1 MTTNPGTT
9 KTEAADM
16 LQQAAAHLQAG
27 RLAEGAVLCRDLLEL
42 LPNQPD
48 ALHLLAQAALV
59 SGRES
64 EAEELFLASL
74 TGAPQ
79 RSDIRVD
86 FARFLRAQGRLP
98 NSQDQLRKAI
108 KLEPSFVPAWYN
120 LGLLLH
126 ANEELEEA
134 AECARRITELAPG
147 YPAGWE
153 LQATIQQKQK
163 DAAAAIASCREG
175 LRHTPQAPKLHY
187 SLAQLLR
194 QDGEFS
200 AAAQA
205 YETARGQG
213 FETPDL
219 FRNRAEALL
228 EADDIEQALAC
239 ARDGIERFPDHALL
253 QRTCARLHWEAGAP
267 GDPLSALAQA
277 ARNNPVNAELWQ
289 TLAQLLGRL
298 GRQDE
303 SHAIVTQARDL
314 GCPQTPSLLELD
326 ALGSAAVGNLG
337 EATAKFSNLIATHPL
352 HTSGQLSFANHLL
365 TTGDPARA
373 EKLCAEVLERNSHD
387 QLAWAYRGTAWQL
400 LGDPREN
407 WLLDYERMVR
417 PVTVPPPE
425 GYGSTAEFFRDVQA
439 ALETL
444 HRTSAHPIEQS
455 LRGGTQTNGHLFR
468 LKHPILQALETQIR
482 HAVSSVL
489 VDFPDDPT
497 HPFWGRRLLEPRVDG
512 MQISGAWSVRLGDE
526 GYHTNHMHPEGWI
539 SSALYVALPEEI
551 GKDSGHAG
559 QIQFGVPLD
568 QALPAQRTVQPEVG
582 TLVLFPSYMWHGT
595 VPFTSQQ
602 PRITVAFDLVPQA

>member
-1 MTTNPGTT
+1 MTTKPVNT
-9 KTEAADM
+9 KTEAAAM

-27 RLAEGAVLCRDLLEL
+27 EFPEGAILCRQVLEL
-42 LPNQPD
+42 IPNQPD

-59 SGRES
+59 TGREH
-64 EAEELFLASL
+64 EAEQLFLASL
-74 TGAPQ
+74 TEAPR

-86 FARFLRAQGRLP
+86 FARFLRAQGRMAD
-98 NSQDQLRKAI
+98 SQEQLRRATQ
-108 KLEPSFVPAWYN
+108 LEPGCVPAWHN
-120 LGLLLH
+120 LGLVLQ

-134 AECARRITELAPG
+134 AECARRVTELAPG
-147 YPAGWE
+147 FPAGWE
-153 LQATIQQKQK
+153 LQATIQQKGNN
-163 DAAAAIASCREG
+163 AAAAITSCREG
-175 LRHTPQAPKLHY
+175 LRHTPQAGKLHY

-194 QDGEFS
+194 EDGEFV

-205 YETARGQG
+205 YETARSQG

-228 EADDIEQALAC
+228 EADDIDLALAC
-239 ARDGIERFPDHALL
+239 ARDGVERFPDHALL

-267 GDPLSALAQA
+267 GDPLTPLAQA

-303 SHAIVTQARDL
+303 SHAVVIQARKL

-337 EATAKFSNLIATHPL
+337 EATAKFANLVATHPL

-373 EKLCAEVLERNSHD
+373 EKLCAQVLERNPFD

-400 LGDPREN
+400 LGDPREA
-407 WLLDYERMVR
+407 WLLDYERMIR
-417 PVTVPPPE
+417 PVVVPPPE
-425 GYGSTAEFFRDVQA
+425 GYGSTAEFFREVQA
-439 ALETL
+439 ALEIL

-468 LKHPILQALETQIR
+468 LKHPILQVLETQIR

-489 VDFPDDPT
+489 VDFPEDPT
-497 HPFWGRRLLEPRVDG
+497 HPFWSRRIVGPGDDG
-512 MQISGAWSVRLGDE
+512 IQFSGAWSVRLGDE

-551 GKDSGHAG
+551 GKDNGHAG

-568 QALPAQRTVQPEVG
+568 QALPAQRIVQPDVG

>member
-1 MTTNPGTT
+1 
-9 KTEAADM
+9 M

-27 RLAEGAVLCRDLLEL
+27 KFPEGADLCRQVLEL

-59 SGRES
+59 TGRES

-74 TGAPQ
+74 TAAPA

-86 FARFLRAQGRLP
+86 FGRFLRAQGRIAD
-98 NSQDQLRKAI
+98 SQEQLRKTI
-108 KLEPSFVPAWYN
+108 ELEPDFAPAWYN

-134 AECARRITELAPG
+134 AECARRVTELAPG
-147 YPAGWE
+147 FPAGWE
-153 LQATIQQKQK
+153 LLATIQQKDK
-163 DAAAAIASCREG
+163 DTAAAIASCREG
-175 LRHTPQAPKLHY
+175 LRQTPEAGKLHY

-194 QDGEFS
+194 QEGDFA

-205 YETARGQG
+205 YETARSQG

-228 EADDIEQALAC
+228 EADDIDRALAC

-267 GDPLSALAQA
+267 GDPLVPLAQA
-277 ARNNPVNAELWQ
+277 ARKNPVNAELWQ

-303 SHAIVTQARDL
+303 SHAIVTQARKL
-314 GCPQTPSLLELD
+314 GCPETPSLLELD
-326 ALGSAAVGNLG
+326 ALGNAAVGNLG
-337 EATAKFSNLIATHPL
+337 EATAKFAHLVATHPL

-373 EKLCAEVLERNSHD
+373 EKLCAKVLERSPYD

-400 LGDPREN
+400 LGDPREA

-417 PVTVPPPE
+417 PAVVPPPQ
-425 GYGSTAEFFRDVQA
+425 GYASTAEFFCDVQA
-439 ALETL
+439 ALEIL

-468 LKHPILQALETQIR
+468 LKQPILQVLETQIR
-482 HAVSSVL
+482 HAVGSVL
-489 VDFPDDPT
+489 VDFPEDAT
-497 HPFWGRRLLEPRVDG
+497 HPLWGRRILEPRDEG
-512 MQISGAWSVRLGDE
+512 IQFSGAWSVRLGDA
-526 GYHTNHMHPEGWI
+526 GYHTNHIHSEGWI

-551 GKDSGHAG
+551 GKDDGQAGH
-559 QIQFGVPLD
+559 IQFGVPLD

-602 PRITVAFDLVPQA
+602 PRITVAMDLVPQA